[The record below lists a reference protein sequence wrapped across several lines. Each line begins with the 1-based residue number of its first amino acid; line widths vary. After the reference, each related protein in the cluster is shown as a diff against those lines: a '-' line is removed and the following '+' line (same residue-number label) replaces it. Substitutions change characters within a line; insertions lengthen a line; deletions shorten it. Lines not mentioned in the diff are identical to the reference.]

1 MVLVGV
7 SLGSAIAVQFAL
19 QHPEAVAG
27 LVLSSP
33 QVYVDGIG
41 PMSSMPRVLSYLG
54 VQVDQVPPTAWGTLP
69 CCNGSFIKCHC
80 GVTTFNASSTSRKNG
95 SRMGARHNCCC
106 IAGAEECS
114 AAEHG

>member
-1 MVLVGV
+1 MVLCGV
-7 SLGSAIAVQFAL
+7 SLGAAIAVEFAL

-54 VQVDQVPPTAWGTLP
+54 VQVPPMP
-69 CCNGSFIKCHC
+69 HM
-80 GVTTFNASSTSRKNG
+80 SSGYSSLSYAPWLVVSQTN
-95 SRMGARHNCCC
+95 
-106 IAGAEECS
+106 
-114 AAEHG
+114 

>member
-1 MVLVGV
+1 MVLCGV

-41 PMSSMPRVLSYLG
+41 PMASMPWVLSYLG
-54 VQVDQVPPTAWGTLP
+54 VQVQKTSCALQSEIPLFL
-69 CCNGSFIKCHC
+69 S
-80 GVTTFNASSTSRKNG
+80 NAP
-95 SRMGARHNCCC
+95 
-106 IAGAEECS
+106 
-114 AAEHG
+114 

>member
-1 MVLVGV
+1 MGFTDAILCLVQVQRPMVLCGV

-41 PMSSMPRVLSYLG
+41 PMASMPWAGTAGGPIAPLRTISLKRKSSLS
-54 VQVDQVPPTAWGTLP
+54 PWTP
-69 CCNGSFIKCHC
+69 
-80 GVTTFNASSTSRKNG
+80 
-95 SRMGARHNCCC
+95 
-106 IAGAEECS
+106 GAELLENCMILV
-114 AAEHG
+114 ALDLQVF